1 MFIHFLYISCGG
13 TLVGL
18 PTAELVDVSADDEQ
32 AWVSYDRQE
41 GAAEGVLPQLR
52 GIVPD
57 DGIATIRAGKF
68 CLFLQGMTSI
78 FVQMNEPHYAIQGTS
93 H

>member
-41 GAAEGVLPQLR
+41 GQRKGFCHSCR

-57 DGIATIRAGKF
+57 DGIATIRAGKKVAYF
-68 CLFLQGMTSI
+68 CN
-78 FVQMNEPHYAIQGTS
+78 V
-93 H
+93 

>member
-41 GAAEGVLPQLR
+41 GQRKGLLPQLP

-57 DGIATIRAGKF
+57 DGMRRSE
-68 CLFLQGMTSI
+68 LEI
-78 FVQMNEPHYAIQGTS
+78 FVKMNEPHYAIQGTS

>member
-1 MFIHFLYISCGG
+1 MFIFYICCCQG

-41 GAAEGVLPQLR
+41 GAVWGLPPLYASSKNSETAVQLTIKAR
-52 GIVPD
+52 NIFPPD
-57 DGIATIRAGKF
+57 VYIAFFTE
-68 CLFLQGMTSI
+68 
-78 FVQMNEPHYAIQGTS
+78 NE
-93 H
+93 